1 MPSNSRSKGMNITNQ
16 QVTEYLNG
24 FYCCLDEDLE
34 ILRETG
40 ERDNVPIILRET
52 EAVLSLLLS
61 LKRPKRI
68 LEIGTAIGY
77 SAVYFAK
84 KCPEAVIYT
93 IDKDETAVRS
103 AKHNIDQAGLSDRI
117 HILLGDGQ
125 EQEEKLSDNRIGD
138 FDFVF
143 IDGAKSHYRRFL
155 DSALPLCRKGA
166 LIVSDNILMRAATVS
181 EEYDTGRKHKTNR
194 KKMREY
200 VEYICSSRELETS
213 LMSVGDGLA
222 VSIYR
227 GENEERRF

>member
-1 MPSNSRSKGMNITNQ
+1 MITSTANKKVKQVIAWQGKAKERRKSK
-16 QVTEYLNG
+16 VFLTEG
-24 FYCCLDEDLE
+24 IKMFE
-34 ILRETG
+34 ETQEG
-40 ERDNVPIILRET
+40 Q
-52 EAVLSLLLS
+52 
-61 LKRPKRI
+61 I
-68 LEIGTAIGY
+68 LE
-77 SAVYFAK
+77 VY
-84 KCPEAVIYT
+84 V
-93 IDKDETAVRS
+93 S
-103 AKHNIDQAGLSDRI
+103 
-117 HILLGDGQ
+117 Q
-125 EQEEKLSDNRIGD
+125 EQEEKLSDSGIGD